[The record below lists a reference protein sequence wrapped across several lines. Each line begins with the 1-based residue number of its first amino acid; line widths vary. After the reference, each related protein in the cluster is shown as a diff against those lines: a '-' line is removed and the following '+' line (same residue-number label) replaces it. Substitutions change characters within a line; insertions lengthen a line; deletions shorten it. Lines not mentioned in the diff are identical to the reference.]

1 VADEGT
7 DIHIE
12 ELKVAASSKLVDV
25 TLKDSEIRNSYN
37 LIILSIVKGDGT
49 MLFNPSADTRIGAS
63 DTVVAVGSQESL
75 VKLGEV
81 LNP

>member
-37 LIILSIVKGDGT
+37 LIFLSIVKGDGT
-49 MLFNPSADTRIGAS
+49 MLFNPSPILVFVPVTQP
-63 DTVVAVGSQESL
+63 SQSE
-75 VKLGEV
+75 VKTAW
-81 LNP
+81 